1 MNPPGLY
8 LPNGAIPSSM
18 NSGQG
23 AFGTQQLSSAGPSGS
38 ASHPDLTSPSNNI
51 NTMSSLGVSPSPS
64 NSVHGA
70 TSPGLAVQSQAIDQ
84 TTDRDAVA
92 STSSSSISKGKGK
105 QSAQA
110 GRRNSGPSPAADEDE
125 RKRVRVGPR
134 ASVACSVCR
143 KRKIRCSG
151 GWPKCNFC
159 EFRKFEC
166 KYEGHPAETG
176 GTIGNPHA
184 LYGIVNSFPAGAN
197 SLPSEELLLEAVDVF
212 LLHNYD
218 TFYFIH
224 KPTLVESIKAGTAPK
239 ELLFCI
245 LAFAARFMQSLK
257 DLHDSPLSAADT
269 YAAIAAQLLATA
281 PSSATVKA
289 NGTTQGSTDSDV
301 TLVRCQCFLMLGVF
315 ECTAGLENAGWL
327 RIGQAFR
334 MAQILRLGFEDE
346 DEGTS
351 SSRPEKDPLRS
362 EARRRTFWA
371 CFLID
376 RTMSDG
382 KERPCVLRVPLP
394 SVLRL
399 PSSDAYYHTGTYA
412 PGARFDPDPPPWSL
426 PHQGEPANA
435 EPEPDLY
442 GMTLRVSEVF
452 QKISTYIGAGGRNV
466 DRRAPWVTESTF
478 ATLRAEL
485 ATFESRLPK
494 DFQYDNSNFTAH
506 CLIGQGR
513 LYAMLHLLYN
523 TATLILHRDY
533 LPFLPPPNF
542 KAGDG
547 PIDGE
552 PLFGNPVAPAGWW
565 QASFNRAAV
574 AAGSVADVLSMSIS
588 HGSMVSHPF
597 AGFAALA
604 STTIHLHLKYW
615 PQSSDAPVNNAFHIE
630 QTAATL
636 TQLRDVY
643 PIASGWCDGMA
654 KLQVLYFG
662 RVRGKIDI
670 DPAKV
675 RSSVVNL
682 LQSSRDHSD
691 SANDRAA
698 NSSNGVSK
706 SKSARKAKVKTFDA
720 AAEMSPGE
728 HIVSNSSL
736 ARVLTSPA
744 ALNSPLS
751 VSSHGPSL
759 PLPSRTNSGV
769 DYTATDAPQGP
780 SSDQSNATTSL
791 DFDLFG
797 VSSQPF
803 NWNTNLDPLV
813 DMFGQANG
821 GWADFNVLATMN
833 PFGAGS
839 HGGTDMAASGGNV
852 ANGTAG
858 LVWPNQTFEWQ

>member
-1 MNPPGLY
+1 MRTS
-8 LPNGAIPSSM
+8 NGVFDVHQH
-18 NSGQG
+18 G
-23 AFGTQQLSSAGPSGS
+23 SAGTSGS
-38 ASHPDLTSPSNNI
+38 ASHGIAITSPSAVHMLAGTI
-51 NTMSSLGVSPSPS
+51 GMSPHSDGSAA
-64 NSVHGA
+64 GA
-70 TSPGLAVQSQAIDQ
+70 TSPGLAQQQPQQQHPTVQTPADGPTQGAN
-84 TTDRDAVA
+84 
-92 STSSSSISKGKGK
+92 SSSKGKGK
-105 QSAQA
+105 QSVHPS
-110 GRRNSGPSPAADEDE
+110 RRNSEHSPAGDEED
-125 RKRVRVGPR
+125 RKRPKAGPR

-151 GWPKCNFC
+151 GWPKCSFC

-166 KYEGHPAETG
+166 KYEGHPAETAH
-176 GTIGNPHA
+176 TVGNPHA
-184 LYGIVNSFPAGAN
+184 LYGIANSFPVGAT
-197 SLPSEELLLEAVDVF
+197 SLPAQELVLEALDVF

-224 KPTLVESIKAGTAPK
+224 KPTLVESIKAETAPK

-257 DLHDSPLSAADT
+257 DLHENSPLSAADT
-269 YAAIAAQLLATA
+269 YAAIAALLLATA
-281 PSSATVKA
+281 PSSATVRA
-289 NGTTQGSTDSDV
+289 NGTTLGSLDSDV

-315 ECTAGLENAGWL
+315 ECTANLENAGWL

-426 PHQGEPANA
+426 PHHGEQGAR

-452 QKISTYIGAGGRNV
+452 QKVSTYIGAGGRNV
-466 DRRAPWVTESTF
+466 DRRAPWVPESTF

-485 ATFESRLPK
+485 AMFESRLPK
-494 DFQYDNSNFTAH
+494 DFQYNDSNFTAH

-552 PLFGNPVAPAGWW
+552 PLYGEPLAPAGWW
-565 QASFNRAAV
+565 QASFNRAAI
-574 AAGSVADVLSMSIS
+574 AAGSVADILSMSIS
-588 HGSMVSHPF
+588 HGSMISHPF

-682 LQSSRDHSD
+682 LQSSRDNND
-691 SANDRAA
+691 SANNRAA
-698 NSSNGVSK
+698 NSSNETPSATARHARKTK
-706 SKSARKAKVKTFDA
+706 SKKLNA
-720 AAEMSPGE
+720 ATELSPGE

-736 ARVLTSPA
+736 ASVITSPTSH
-744 ALNSPLS
+744 NTTPLS
-751 VSSHGPSL
+751 VTSQPHAMSLPAHAGNSAVNEVALTTSPGASQGGPS
-759 PLPSRTNSGV
+759 P
-769 DYTATDAPQGP
+769 D
-780 SSDQSNATTSL
+780 SNLL
-791 DFDLFG
+791 DFGLFG
-797 VSSQPF
+797 MSSQPY
-803 NWNTNLDPLV
+803 NWSTSLDPLV
-813 DMFGQANG
+813 DMFGNASGGGGG
-821 GWADFNVLATMN
+821 GWADFNVLATMD
-833 PFGAGS
+833 PFGPGS
-839 HGGTDMAASGGNV
+839 HGGMDSAGGGGNV
-852 ANGTAG
+852 ASGSAAA
-858 LVWPNQTFEWQ
+858 LAWPTQNFQWQP